1 VRLCDVHE
9 AKMHIHIEDIPEEN
23 ARSPASLARKPSAER
38 VQTQVIEVFAISTDC
53 GVWTTGP
60 LNVAELEREA
70 APPPEAPRAYA
81 F

>member
-1 VRLCDVHE
+1 
-9 AKMHIHIEDIPEEN
+9 MHIHIEDIPEEN

-60 LNVAELEREA
+60 VRVSTLEIEP
-70 APPPEAPRAYA
+70 APPPKP